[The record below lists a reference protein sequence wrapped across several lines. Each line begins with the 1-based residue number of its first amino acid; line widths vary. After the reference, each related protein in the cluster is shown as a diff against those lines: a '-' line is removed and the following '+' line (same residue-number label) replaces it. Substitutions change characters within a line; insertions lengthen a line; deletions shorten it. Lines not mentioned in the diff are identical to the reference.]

1 MDKIVILLVEG
12 KSEINALR
20 LPLENIFDDIKYHH
34 KKCRIVFGLLEDET
48 SESSGGD
55 VTTRFGVS
63 PKTIRKKINDNMI
76 SPVLNKYKFFP
87 KDVEEIIQ
95 IVDMDGAYIPKENIV
110 PELAD
115 DETKVSYKDGKI
127 YALNPDNII
136 KRNIRKCKNLE
147 YLQLMTYFS
156 IEHQI
161 QSIKNGKISVRTFKK
176 QVPYSIYYF
185 SSNLDHYIH
194 HDANLEDRLK
204 LSLARD
210 FSRRCNDDK
219 KVFYS
224 LFVEDADSICDTT
237 YKDSWEFIKNGTNSV
252 DRHTNLGMFIK
263 CVTQLK

>member
-1 MDKIVILLVEG
+1 MDKIVIILVEG

-20 LPLENIFDDIKYHH
+20 LPLENIFDEIKYHH
-34 KKCRIVFGLLEDET
+34 KKCQIVFGLLEDET

-55 VTTRFGVS
+55 VTTRFGVF
-63 PKTIRKKINDNMI
+63 PNTIKKKINENMI

-95 IVDMDGAYIPKENIV
+95 IVDLDGAYIPKENIV

-115 DETKVSYKDGKI
+115 DETRVSYIDGKI
-127 YALNPDNII
+127 YALIPKNII
-136 KRNIRKCKNLE
+136 RRNKRKCENLE
-147 YLQLMTYFS
+147 CLQLMTFFS

-161 QSIKNGKISVRTFKK
+161 QSAKSGKISIRTFKK
-176 QVPYSIYYF
+176 QVPYSVYYF

-204 LSLARD
+204 LPLARD

-219 KVFYS
+219 NVFYR
-224 LFVEDADSICDTT
+224 LFIEDEDSICDTT
-237 YKDSWEFIKNGTNSV
+237 YHDSWEFIKTGTRSV
-252 DRHTNLGMFIK
+252 ERHTNLGVFIK
-263 CVTQLK
+263 SITKR